1 MATSASKC
9 SRSHDSVNIISNN
22 FSSSRTSLIKG
33 TEDEEAVLSP
43 STLSTPIEL
52 TGMFGGFE
60 EVSAELFAEPVGP
73 VVVGRLEGH
82 ELADCVGCVEM
93 D

>member
-1 MATSASKC
+1 M
-9 SRSHDSVNIISNN
+9 
-22 FSSSRTSLIKG
+22 
-33 TEDEEAVLSP
+33 SP

-52 TGMFGGFE
+52 TGMFGEFE
-60 EVSAELFAEPVGP
+60 EVSAELFAEPVEL

-82 ELADCVGCVEM
+82 ALAEGVGCDEM